1 MACGDTCVDTLSAH
15 DNCGMCGHACGA
27 AEVCGNGTCGAS
39 CPGNQTECNNVC
51 SDTTTDAM
59 NCGGCG
65 MACSAN
71 NVCVDSQCQVPCDHA
86 MLMSAIDDPWG
97 VAWDGLERPA
107 QALDAAK
114 ATCQAFGARLPT
126 ASELYRVS
134 ATQSGTVGQSFNTN
148 YIWSLAPDDK
158 LNQATLRLSDG
169 ATTSTPAAT
178 ATPYRCVCAT
188 TLPKT
193 FTGKHC
199 NGAAGNE
206 CFTLGNYNIDTKDR
220 PALRKSAAVW
230 ECTNERAH
238 MADAPLLVEAL
249 RNGLPGS
256 GTFISTA
263 DQATYQTSFSLKWTS
278 STWQTA
284 TNISHVNLTTAAPF
298 RCAAPKVAQTPNPNT
313 IANQFVGPLSPYKSE
328 TMDSATATW
337 TNAHDACFLRG
348 GHLPR
353 ATELAELIEQGLP
366 NGSAVNVWTSDQD
379 GYNTADFL
387 AEVLSW
393 TALEQRFSYQY
404 TGTATWAYKTDSHV
418 FRCIYYPLDPAY
430 VAPTTCTGGCFMVN
444 GGGNPAVT
452 MWFDST
458 DRAAKTVADA
468 SADCAA
474 SAGHLASERDYTE
487 AIRSGLPNG
496 SATYLLTSDFAFGN
510 PAATN
515 ATVVKWTGTQAAFTD
530 LWSATAAAAAMTWSD
545 PDTVRPYRCMWTN
558 ELR

>member
-1 MACGDTCVDTLSAH
+1 MAT
-15 DNCGMCGHACGA
+15 
-27 AEVCGNGTCGAS
+27 EVCGNGTCGAS
-39 CPGNQTECNNVC
+39 CPDNQADCSGTC

-65 MACSAN
+65 MVCTAGD
-71 NVCVDSQCQVPCDHA
+71 VCVDSQCQIPCDHA
-86 MLMSAIDDPWG
+86 MLMSAITDPWG
-97 VAWDGLERPA
+97 VAWDGLERTP

-134 ATQSGTVGQSFNTN
+134 ASQTGAVGQSFNTM
-148 YIWSLAPDDK
+148 YLWSLAPDDK
-158 LNQATLRLSDG
+158 LNQATIRLSDG
-169 ATTSTPAAT
+169 DTSTAAAAT
-178 ATPYRCVCAT
+178 ATPYRCVCGAAQ
-188 TLPKT
+188 PKT
-193 FTGKHC
+193 FTKGHC
-199 NGAAGNE
+199 NGMPGTE
-206 CFTLGNYNIDTKDR
+206 CFTFGNYNIDAKDR

-238 MADAPLLVEAL
+238 MADAPLLIEAL
-249 RNGLPGS
+249 KNGLPGS

-263 DQATYQTSFSLKWTS
+263 DQATYTTLFEMKWTS
-278 STWQTA
+278 PTWQTA
-284 TNISHVNLTTAAPF
+284 TNITHINLITPAPF

-313 IANQFVGPLSPYKSE
+313 IPNQFVGALSPYKSE
-328 TMDSATATW
+328 TMDNATAVW
-337 TNAHDACFLRG
+337 TAAHDACFLRG

-353 ATELAELIEQGLP
+353 ATELAELIQQGLP
-366 NGSAVNVWTSDQD
+366 NGPGAAVNVWTADQV
-379 GYNTADFL
+379 GYNGTDFL
-387 AEVLSW
+387 AEVLAW

-404 TGTATWAYKTDSHV
+404 TGTATWDYKYNSHV

-444 GGGNPAVT
+444 GGGNPASQ
-452 MWFDST
+452 MWFDSS

-474 SAGHLASERDYTE
+474 TGGHLASERDFTE

-496 SATYLLTSDFAFGN
+496 TSPTFLLTSDFAFGN
-510 PAATN
+510 PPAAY
-515 ATVVKWTGTQAAFTD
+515 ATVVKWTGTQTSFTD
-530 LWSATAAAAAMTWSD
+530 LYPAGFMTWSD